1 MAMCHIRD
9 GIQIERK
16 LVGEMLLETEE
27 QLLNRTYGELEF
39 LHGHL
44 SHMGFSWA
52 VSEVS
57 DKVFMRRLG
66 IPLRNVVEMRKD
78 PKYMEKKIAWLE
90 SIMEGYSHKTLLA
103 ELNHAR
109 FMILAH
115 NDVVNRMLEKGFSY
129 RQICASIGV
138 MLPSNQMAKVSALAE
153 KLVRHGEEKARKAGW
168 LLYAI
173 RRGMTIKGMVKECPE
188 DFRDVKEC
196 HKLLI
201 GAGLTTAR
209 IKDLEAYGRKLKKA
223 EKQLQHAS

>member
-1 MAMCHIRD
+1 MCHIRD

-27 QLLNRTYGELEF
+27 QLSKRTYGELEF
-39 LHGHL
+39 LHGQL
-44 SHMGFSWA
+44 SHMGFSWS

-78 PKYMEKKIAWLE
+78 PKHMEKKIAWLE
-90 SIMEGYSHKTLLA
+90 ETMESYTHKELLA
-103 ELNHAR
+103 EVSHAR

-115 NDVVNRMLEKGFSY
+115 NDVVNRMLEKGFTY

-153 KLVRHGEEKARKAGW
+153 KLVRHGEERARKASW

-173 RRGMTIKGMVKECPE
+173 RRGMTIKEMVKECPE
-188 DFRDVKEC
+188 DFHDVKEC
-196 HKLLI
+196 NKLLI

-223 EKQLQHAS
+223 KKQLQHVS

>member
-1 MAMCHIRD
+1 MCHIRD

-27 QLLNRTYGELEF
+27 QLLARTYGEIEF

-44 SHMGFSWA
+44 NHMGFSWA
-52 VSEVS
+52 IPEVS

-78 PKYMEKKIAWLE
+78 PQYMEKKIAWLE
-90 SIMEGYSHKTLLA
+90 AVMEDYSHKKFLE
-103 ELNHAR
+103 ELNHTM
-109 FMILAH
+109 FIVLAH
-115 NDVVNRMLEKGFSY
+115 NDVVNRMLEQGFTS
-129 RQICASIGV
+129 RQICASLGV
-138 MLPSNQMAKVSALAE
+138 MFPSSRMGKVNDLAG

-188 DFRDVKEC
+188 DFRDIKEC